1 MCKKDPMTLIEEKQ
15 AARKAASKVRK
26 DAAANDGGAASME
39 IYSHLQSA
47 GILKAGQIVS
57 GFLPIGS
64 EIDTRPILVVLREMG
79 LIICLPCV
87 EAEDAPLTFRE
98 WYPDDELVKEKF
110 GTMAPAKS
118 AREVDPDIILSP
130 MLAFDRA
137 GYRLGYGGGFYDRS
151 LEKLR
156 KIKQVTAIGVA
167 YAAQEVASVPRDTFD
182 QPLDM
187 ILTEKEVIK
196 P

>member
-1 MCKKDPMTLIEEKQ
+1 MTLVEEKQ

-26 DAAANDGGAASME
+26 DAAAIDGGAASME
-39 IYSHLQSA
+39 ILGHLQLT

-79 LIICLPCV
+79 LIISLPCV
-87 EAEDAPLTFRE
+87 EAENAPLTFRE
-98 WYPDDELVKEKF
+98 WHPDDVLVKEKF
-110 GTMAPAKS
+110 GTMAPANT
-118 AREVDPDIILSP
+118 ANEVDPDIILSP

-137 GYRLGYGGGFYDRS
+137 GFRLGYGGGFYDRS

-156 KIKQVTAIGVA
+156 KEKPVIAIGVS
-167 YAAQEVASVPRDTFD
+167 YAAQEVNTVPRDTFD

-187 ILTEKEVIK
+187 ILTEKEVIR